1 VRRQEGASTERGVL
15 ERPFRVECGGEE
27 VPGLVWTPEASVG
40 ERPLVLI
47 GHGGA
52 SSMRSDYVVRLA
64 RRLVR
69 HLGYAAVALEGPNHG
84 ERHVPGRDRGWWQ
97 PEVVDQVIAEWEAA
111 VAALQG
117 DAGIGAGPL
126 GYWGLSMGARFGIP
140 LIARG
145 PQIAAAVVGLSGPRD
160 SEDPIV
166 KHAAAVS
173 CPVLFLLQWHDE
185 LVARERALALFDAI
199 GSEDKRLHAQPG
211 PHRGVPPE
219 EFDAS
224 EAFLGARLGP
234 SR

>member
-1 VRRQEGASTERGVL
+1 MRWQQGASTERGVL
-15 ERPFRVECGGEE
+15 ERPFRVECDGEE

-52 SSMRSDYVVRLA
+52 SNMRSDYVVRLA

-69 HLGYAAVALEGPNHG
+69 HSSYAAVALLGPNHG

-126 GYWGLSMGARFGIP
+126 GYWGLSMGAADRP
-140 LIARG
+140 RG
-145 PQIAAAVVGLSGPRD
+145 RRTVGSPGPGRPD
-160 SEDPIV
+160 RQRRRGGELPG
-166 KHAAAVS
+166 
-173 CPVLFLLQWHDE
+173 PVLLQWHDE

-211 PHRGVPPE
+211 PHRWVPPE